1 MPSNTLAAR
10 MSAASRACISNSSVL
25 RMVSGSLPSI
35 TSCRPFCR
43 NGSASNC
50 SSRSRPSRPWRRAML
65 LQSMI
70 FLMTCTGSCDGGRN
84 IHGNI
89 VNARFMTSIG
99 VCTQMAATV
108 PTTTI
113 MNAADDT
120 SAWMPAPLRMAPRMI
135 AIAASSRPVMLSTST
150 AAPLVVPLGQLR
162 LQAQQRLPVPLADG
176 RFGDFEHRIDLFQV
190 PLLQVI
196 QRQKDGHK
204 LAQHMYRLDDRL
216 AQRLIEGVGF
226 RVRRT
231 IGQAIERGFIAVVGI
246 IQPQQL
252 AAEGVML

>member
-10 MSAASRACISNSSVL
+10 MSAASRACMSNSSVL

-70 FLMTCTGSCDGGRN
+70 FLMTCPGSCDGGRN

-89 VNARFMTSIG
+89 VSARFITSIG
-99 VCTQMAATV
+99 VCTQMAAMV

-120 SAWMPAPLRMAPRMI
+120 SAWMPAPLRIAPRMI
-135 AIAASSRPVMLSTST
+135 ATAASSRPVMLRTST
-150 AAPLVVPLGQLR
+150 AGPLVVPLGQLR
-162 LQAQQRLPVPLADG
+162 LQAQQRLSVQLTDA
-176 RFGDFEHRIDLFQV
+176 RFGDFEHRADLFQV
-190 PLLQVI
+190 QLLLVV
-196 QRQKDGHK
+196 QRQHQA
-204 LAQHMYRLDDRL
+204 LALGQHLYRLDDGL
-216 AQRLIEGVGF
+216 AQRLVEGVGF
-226 RVRRT
+226 RVRRA

-246 IQPQQL
+246 VQAQQ
-252 AAEGVML
+252 